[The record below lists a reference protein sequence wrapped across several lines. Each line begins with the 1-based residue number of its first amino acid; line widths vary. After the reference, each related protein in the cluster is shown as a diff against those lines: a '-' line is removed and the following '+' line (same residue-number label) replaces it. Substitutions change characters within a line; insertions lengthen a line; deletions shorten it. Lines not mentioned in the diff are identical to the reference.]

1 MPYQNWKTLET
12 SSTHHLDVTRPA
24 ILVDTREQKP
34 WTFPGWAVR
43 HKALKHGDYS
53 IAGYERQLCIER
65 KSVADLFHS
74 FTVKRDGMV
83 KRLEGMGKIK
93 CSSLIVEGDVWEIV
107 RGVARSQVNG
117 RLLLGSVSAMC
128 ALNGVSFILAGD
140 RAGAQEM
147 ARLMVDGFIRTIK
160 SKNTSEDGSLKRR
173 KRRVLRD

>member
-1 MPYQNWKTLET
+1 M
-12 SSTHHLDVTRPA
+12 TRPA

-43 HKALKHGDYS
+43 HKALKYGDYS
-53 IAGYERQLCIER
+53 IAGYETQFCIER

-74 FTVKRDGMV
+74 FTTTRERMI

-117 RLLLGSVSAMC
+117 RLLLGSVSTLC
-128 ALNGVSFILAGD
+128 TLNGVSLILTGD

-147 ARLMVDGFIRTIK
+147 ARLMVDGFIRAIK
-160 SKNTSEDGSLKRR
+160 SKNTSEDDSLRRR

>member
-1 MPYQNWKTLET
+1 M
-12 SSTHHLDVTRPA
+12 SRPVLL
-24 ILVDTREQKP
+24 IDTREQKP
-34 WTFPGWAVR
+34 WTFPGWTVR
-43 HKALKHGDYS
+43 LKALKHGDYS
-53 IAGYERQLCIER
+53 IAGYETQFCIER

-74 FTVKRDGMV
+74 FTVTRGRMV

-93 CSSLIVEGDVWEIV
+93 CSSLIVEGDVSQIV

-128 ALNGVSFILAGD
+128 AMNGVSLILAGD

-147 ARLMVDGFIRTIK
+147 ARLTVDGFVRAVK
-160 SKNTSEDGSLKRR
+160 SKNTSEDDSLRRR